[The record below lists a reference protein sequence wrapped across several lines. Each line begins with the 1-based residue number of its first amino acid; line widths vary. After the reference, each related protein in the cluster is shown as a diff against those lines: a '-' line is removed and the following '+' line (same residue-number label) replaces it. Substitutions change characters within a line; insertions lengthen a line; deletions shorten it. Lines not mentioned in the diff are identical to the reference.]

1 MKADEIRELVDRGRQ
16 SYNARDAEASLE
28 IWDPEC
34 EWHPFLAAEV
44 EGARAYHGHDGIRQW
59 FRDID
64 EMFSAVEWR
73 VEEIR
78 DLGDDRVV
86 VLGGLDARGRGSD
99 VEVSSEIGQLFELR
113 EGKVVRGWA
122 YASHEQ
128 ALRAAGVAD

>member
-1 MKADEIRELVDRGRQ
+1 VRADEIRELVDRGRR

-64 EMFSAVEWR
+64 EMFSAVSWQ
-73 VEEIR
+73 VEAIR
-78 DLGDDRVV
+78 DLGDDRVLI
-86 VLGGLDARGRGSD
+86 LGRLDARGRGSE

-113 EGKVVRGWA
+113 GDKVVRGWA
-122 YASHEQ
+122 YPSHEV
-128 ALRAAGVAD
+128 ARRAAGVSD